1 MKKKEVFIIAE
12 VGPNHNGSLKLAKKI
27 ISLIAK
33 TGVNAVKFQLGNPET
48 VYSLDSFKA
57 NYQKKFDNSKTIIEM
72 SKKLQLS
79 TSQHIILS
87 KYCKKKRLIYLCS
100 AFDLD
105 SLFFI
110 DKKLNV
116 PFFKV
121 PSGEINSLDM
131 LEYLGKS
138 KKEIFLS
145 TGMSNFEEIR
155 NSIDIIKKYGNK
167 KITLLHCVSSYPAK
181 HNSLNL
187 NVMDTLREKFKL
199 GVGYSDHSVGYD
211 ACLAAVAKGA
221 KIIEKHV
228 TISNNMKGPDH
239 KSSLKISKL
248 KKLVEKIRLYEQIL
262 GKKIKLFSNDEINVK
277 NVARKSIVS
286 NKLIKKNAKI
296 KKSDLC
302 FKRPGTGYSPIKI
315 NQIAGKIALTNIKA
329 NRLILKRHLKK

>member
-1 MKKKEVFIIAE
+1 MKRKDVFIIAE

-27 ISLIAK
+27 ISLVAK
-33 TGVNAVKFQLGNPET
+33 TGVDAVKFQLANPEN

-79 TSQHIILS
+79 NSQHTILS

-105 SLFFI
+105 SLYFI

-116 PFFKV
+116 PLFKI

-131 LEYLGKS
+131 LEYIAKS

-145 TGMSNFEEIR
+145 TGMSNFEEIK
-155 NSIDIIKKYGNK
+155 NSTNILRRHGNK
-167 KITLLHCVSSYPAK
+167 KITLLHCVSSYPAI
-181 HNSLNL
+181 HSSLNL
-187 NVMDTLREKFKL
+187 NVMDALREKFKFD
-199 GVGYSDHSVGYD
+199 VGYSDHSLGFE

-221 KIIEKHV
+221 KVIEKHV
-228 TISNNMKGPDH
+228 TISNNFTGPDH
-239 KSSLKISKL
+239 KSSLKISEL
-248 KKLVEKIRLYEQIL
+248 KKLVQKIRLYEKIL
-262 GKKIKLFSNDEINVK
+262 GQKKKLFSNDEINVK
-277 NVARKSIVS
+277 NVARKSIVA
-286 NKLIKKNAKI
+286 KKMIKKDTKI

-302 FKRPGTGYSPIKI
+302 FKRPGIGYSPMEINKI
-315 NQIAGKIALTNIKA
+315 VGKTALKNIKP
-329 NRLILKRHLKK
+329 NRLILKKYIKN